1 MERETLLCTDDL
13 DPDLALDHQRF
24 AGLTRRRR
32 LHVHHLPDAVVP
44 RLQLEHLFK
53 LFRFHL
59 GQTYSLYRG
68 AHAGRPWWQAQQWQ

>member
-13 DPDLALDHQRF
+13 DPDLALDHQCF
-24 AGLTRRRR
+24 ALVTRRRR

-53 LFRFHL
+53 FLRFHL
-59 GQTYSLYRG
+59 GQTYS
-68 AHAGRPWWQAQQWQ
+68 W